1 MKIAIVGNVNN
12 NGFALMRY
20 LRDLGAD
27 AHLLLYANDGVDS
40 LAHFRPE
47 SDTWHIDR
55 WRPFIHQT
63 NIVNGLCSALPDP
76 LQRALK
82 LWHSARH
89 YKGKRVERIGSSA
102 RDFRHALA
110 RYDKV
115 IGSGISAA
123 LGYRAGMPLDVFF
136 PYSTGV
142 EFLGSQALTSRLAQ
156 MGPVRRTVTTLA
168 IKAQCAGV
176 RAAHAVVTAEHTLTK
191 TVLSSIDVVPISLPI
206 PMVYCETA
214 PYLSCLS
221 GAARQTIDQMRTSR
235 MVLSCARQ
243 LWRNPGHMS
252 QDEWARESKNS
263 DWLIRG
269 FAELVA
275 AGRFEDTTLG
285 LTEYGPDVSASKALC
300 DTLGIANRVAWIP
313 KLPRREVLALLP
325 HAFVIV
331 GEFKQ
336 VDEMLWGGTGWEALS
351 AGRPLVHSFRFA
363 DGRFEAIYGMPRPP
377 VCAVSSA
384 TDVPDVLSRLLS
396 RSGEADLVGQ
406 RSKRWFDE
414 YCGAGLAAKWLALLN
429 DPTSV
434 MRPLLTTPC

>member
-1 MKIAIVGNVNN
+1 
-12 NGFALMRY
+12 MRY

-47 SDTWHIDR
+47 SDTWRLDR

-63 NIVNGLCSALPDP
+63 NIVNGLYSALPDA
-76 LQRALK
+76 LQCALK

-89 YKGKRVERIGSSA
+89 YKGKRVEHIGSSA

-110 RYDKV
+110 GYDKV

-123 LGYRAGMPLDVFF
+123 LGYRAGRPLDVFA
-136 PYSTGV
+136 PYTTGV
-142 EFLGSQALTSRLAQ
+142 EFFGAQELTSRLAQ
-156 MGPVRRTVTTLA
+156 MGAVRRALA
-168 IKAQCAGV
+168 SSAIRAQCAGV
-176 RAAHAVVTAEHTLTK
+176 RAANAVVTAEHTLTK
-191 TVLSSIDVVPISLPI
+191 TVLSSIGVVPISLPI
-206 PMVYCETA
+206 PMVYCERT
-214 PYLSCLS
+214 PHLSCLS
-221 GAARQTIDQMRTSR
+221 RVARQTMDQMRTSR
-235 MVLSCARQ
+235 MVISCARQ

-252 QDEWARESKNS
+252 QDEWVRESKNS

-285 LTEYGPDVSASKALC
+285 LTEYGPDVNASKALC
-300 DTLGIANRVAWIP
+300 ETLGVTNRVAWIP

-325 HAFVIV
+325 HAFAIA

-363 DGRFEAIYGMPRPP
+363 EGRFEALYGIPRPP
-377 VCAVSSA
+377 VCGVSSA
-384 TDVPDVLSRLLS
+384 TDVPDVLARLLS
-396 RSGEADLVGQ
+396 SREDAELIGERSRQ
-406 RSKRWFDE
+406 WFDE
-414 YCGAGLAAKWLALLN
+414 HCGSGLASKWLTLLKH
-429 DPTSV
+429 PVSELC
-434 MRPLLTTPC
+434 PLPTTPC